1 MNNNKNNN
9 PFNPNWAGAIFFAIF
24 AFCFLLL
31 TKYIL
36 LSLQQSTV
44 LPFFPALLVA
54 LITGSFLGAIFT
66 KYLIYPRSW
75 IYAFLIGILMA
86 LIAILLISLVI
97 FLNLYFFEPTITNR
111 LHHWQDFFI
120 LYGTIFLS
128 LFLIIGLWLMLFTGL
143 AAVYFSERFW
153 PTLIAINKAHSKS
166 DHS

>member
-1 MNNNKNNN
+1 MDNTKNKN
-9 PFNPNWAGAIFFAIF
+9 PLNPNWVGAIFFAIF

-31 TKYIL
+31 TKYIF
-36 LSLQQSTV
+36 LSLLQSRI

-86 LIAILLISLVI
+86 LIALVLISLVI
-97 FLNLYFFEPTITNR
+97 FLNLYFFESAMINR

-120 LYGTIFLS
+120 FYGTIFLS
-128 LFLIIGLWLMLFTGL
+128 LFLVIGLWLILFTGL
-143 AAVYFSERFW
+143 AAVYFSKRLW
-153 PTLIAINKAHSKS
+153 PTLITIDKAYNKS
-166 DHS
+166 DQS

>member
-1 MNNNKNNN
+1 MDNNKNKN
-9 PFNPNWAGAIFFAIF
+9 PLSPSWVGAIFFAVF
-24 AFCFLLL
+24 AFCFLLF

-36 LSLQQSTV
+36 LSLQQSAV

-54 LITGSFLGAIFT
+54 LITGIFLGAIFT
-66 KYLIYPRSW
+66 KYLTYPKSW

-86 LIAILLISLVI
+86 LIATALIGLVI
-97 FLNLYFFEPTITNR
+97 FLNLYFSDSTFTHR

-143 AAVYFSERFW
+143 AAVYFSKHFW
-153 PTLIAINKAHSKS
+153 PTLIAIDKAHSKTN
-166 DHS
+166 HS